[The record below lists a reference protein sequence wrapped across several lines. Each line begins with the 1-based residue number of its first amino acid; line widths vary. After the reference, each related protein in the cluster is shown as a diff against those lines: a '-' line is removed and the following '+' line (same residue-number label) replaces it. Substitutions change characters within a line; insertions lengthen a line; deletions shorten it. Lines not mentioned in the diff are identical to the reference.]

1 MRSLKLLASCILSV
15 LVIAT
20 ARPASSQPAN
30 GEAFPTKIVKMI
42 VPYPAGGGVD
52 IMARALSERL
62 ARNWGQ
68 TVIVENKPGASTMI
82 AGVEVSRAAPDGYTL
97 FLTSDQSITSNPF
110 LFKKMLYDPVTQLS
124 PVSQIID
131 LHQLVL
137 VNPSVKANTLKEF
150 VDYALAHPNELNYA
164 SYGVGSQPH
173 LLFEMLRK
181 ATGAQI
187 QQVSYRGIA
196 PALTAVIANEVQ
208 TTLGTGV
215 DRGGLI
221 ASGKLK
227 PIALSRPVREKTLPN
242 VPTLSES
249 GFPQIDPHS
258 WFGLFAPPNLPPEL
272 LKKISRDVAQIIN
285 DPEFRTRFIS
295 DAGFTGVG
303 SNPEQFAKFIADD
316 LSYKRN
322 LIATVGIKPE

>member
-1 MRSLKLLASCILSV
+1 MRLLKLLTSGL
-15 LVIAT
+15 LIAMT
-20 ARPASSQPAN
+20 MATTRPASSQSPAT
-30 GEAFPTKIVKMI
+30 ELFPTKTARMI

-62 ARNWGQ
+62 AHSWGQ
-68 TVIVENKPGASTMI
+68 PVVVENKPGASTMI
-82 AGVEVSRAAPDGYTL
+82 GGADVSRAVPDGYTL

-137 VNPSVKANTLKEF
+137 VHPSVKANTLKEL
-150 VDYALAHPNELNYA
+150 VEYALAHPNDLNYA

-181 ATGAQI
+181 NTGAQI

-196 PALTAVIANEVQ
+196 PAYTAVIANEVQ
-208 TTLGTGV
+208 ATLGTGV
-215 DRGGLI
+215 DRSGLI
-221 ASGKLK
+221 AAGKLK
-227 PIALSRPVREKTLPN
+227 AIALSRAIREKTLPN
-242 VPTLSES
+242 VPTLGES
-249 GFPQIDPHS
+249 GFPQIDPRS
-258 WFGLFAPPNLPPEL
+258 WFGLFAPPGMAPEL
-272 LKKISRDVAQIIN
+272 LNKISGDVARIIN
-285 DPEFRTRFIS
+285 DPEFHTKFID

-303 SNPEQFAKFIADD
+303 SNPEQFAKFIRDD
-316 LSYKRN
+316 LSYKKDV
-322 LIATVGIKPE
+322 IATVGIQPE

>member
-1 MRSLKLLASCILSV
+1 M
-15 LVIAT
+15 
-20 ARPASSQPAN
+20 
-30 GEAFPTKIVKMI
+30 

-62 ARNWGQ
+62 QRNWGQ

-82 AGVEVSRAAPDGYTL
+82 GGAEVSRAEPDGYTL

-110 LFKKMLYDPVTQLS
+110 LFKTMLYDPVKQLS

-137 VNPSVKANTLKEF
+137 AHPSVKAGTLKEL
-150 VDYALAHPNELNYA
+150 VDYALAHPNELNCA

-196 PALTAVIANEVQ
+196 PAYTAVIGGEVQ
-208 TTLGTGV
+208 ATLGTGV
-215 DRGGLI
+215 DRGGLL

-227 PIALSRPVREKTLPN
+227 ALALSRPIREKTLPN
-242 VPTLSES
+242 VPTLRES
-249 GFPQIDPHS
+249 GFPQIDPRS
-258 WFGLFAPPNLPPEL
+258 WFGLFAPPNMPPEL
-272 LKKISRDVAQIIN
+272 LKKISQDVAKIIN
-285 DPEFRTRFIS
+285 DPEFRARYID

-303 SNPEQFAKFIADD
+303 SDPEEFAKFIADD
-316 LSYKRN
+316 LNYKRN
-322 LIATVGIKPE
+322 LIATVGIQPE